1 MPRACT
7 VCGRPDRDEIDRLL
21 SERPIRDVA
30 GQTGVPKSTLARHKL
45 AHPPAALV
53 LARDREVERHQRLFE
68 EAQAL
73 RRSMSGWGAIRDQAE
88 WLDVCAQAEADY
100 GRRQAGRGPY
110 GQGTDTPL
118 TWKGPLP
125 EE

>member
-53 LARDREVERHQRLFE
+53 LARDREVERHQ
-68 EAQAL
+68 
-73 RRSMSGWGAIRDQAE
+73 